1 MHKIDG
7 SEAAIRMAEAHEAA
21 RQGLMP
27 KPAFMFIMGD
37 TYPIDPILLA
47 ECVTSLRDNPEKD
60 RKGVHQTNMVTLDA
74 LVYAHQAAPDQL
86 RMLEPVID
94 EIGTRLVAFE
104 VIAATLTVDG
114 YLRQTPVTPIYFA
127 TGLASTFG
135 LSGRLPVN
143 GGN

>member
-7 SEAAIRMAEAHEAA
+7 SEAAIRMAEAYEAA

-27 KPAFMFIMGD
+27 EPAFMFIMGD
-37 TYPIDPILLA
+37 TYPINRTLLA
-47 ECVTSLRDNPEKD
+47 ECVASLRDNPEKD

-74 LVYAHQAAPDQL
+74 LVYAHQAAPEQL
-86 RMLEPVID
+86 RMLEPVITQM
-94 EIGTRLVAFE
+94 GTRIVAFE